1 MIIAMREIAR
11 YLDEQIAA
19 DDLQKVMTLHQMIN
33 KVIIL
38 RVKKIKDEWEYQ
50 GASIVDFDPAKST
63 KFLYRQGPSNGPGTT
78 PAALITDIEKT
89 FPKKVLSW
97 FKQVPK
103 QGKGVLSEDEIKYIK
118 AIGESLRASE
128 KEILKESSTLLDTID
143 RTKGNTLLT
152 IKLED
157 GTEQFIGESTVFV
170 KIFLHQV
177 KQRYYSKYGTTAK
190 GEGTCYVC
198 GAKTTVFGFV
208 TDVFSFYTLD
218 KQGFAPSLNVSDGWK
233 SFPVCF
239 ECAIRLETSKQFLD
253 EHLLF
258 SYYGAKYYL
267 IPHSVTHDR
276 KSLDEVLSVFQ
287 NQDKKEISM
296 ADKAERLTEDENELL
311 SYTSELSDS
320 VVLNFLFYVMEQSSM
335 RILGYMEDVL
345 PSRIS
350 KIFHVKQVLEKR
362 GLYNECE
369 VKFNFSILRDILA
382 LGRDAKDYKE
392 FINVTGR
399 VLKDQPVNRAFLLTR
414 ILDYLEDRR
423 NEYGLKAIVKS
434 ASAKPKQKQMDN
446 VLRSMML
453 LEFFKISNIEGDEK
467 IMSETQDTT
476 REDIVNDIINA
487 HPSFFDTHSQKVAFV
502 IGLLTGRLL
511 AIQGHLRGA
520 SPFEKKLRNLRFTMK
535 RLQRLYVQVQA
546 KLKAYGYSNVYSDVE
561 RMLSEE
567 MMSAADEKVDN
578 DEISLS
584 FVIGLNQ
591 SYKLKSRK
599 GDEEE

>member
-11 YLDEQIAA
+11 YLDAQIEAN
-19 DDLQKVMTLHQMIN
+19 DLQKVMTLNQNIN
-33 KVIIL
+33 KVIVL
-38 RVKKIKDEWEYQ
+38 RVKKTKDEWEYQ
-50 GASIVDFDPAKST
+50 RASIIDFDSVKAT

-103 QGKGVLSEDEIKYIK
+103 LGKGVLSVDEIEYIK

-128 KEILKESSTLLDTID
+128 KEILNEVSTLLDTID
-143 RTKGNTLLT
+143 RTQGNTLLT
-152 IKLED
+152 IELED

-170 KIFLHQV
+170 KLFLHQV

-198 GAKTTVFGFV
+198 SAKKTVFGFV

-218 KQGFAPSLNVSDGWK
+218 KRGFAPSLNVSDGWK

-239 ECAIRLETSKQFLD
+239 ECAIQLETSKQFLD

-267 IPHSVTHDR
+267 IPHSVIHDR

-311 SYTSELSDS
+311 SYVSELNDS

-350 KIFHVKQVLEKR
+350 KIFQVKQVLERR

-369 VKFNFSILRDILA
+369 VRFNFSILRDIMA
-382 LGRDAKDYKE
+382 LGRDVKDYKE
-392 FINVTGR
+392 FINITGR
-399 VLKDQPVNRAFLLTR
+399 VLKGQPVDRAILLTR
-414 ILDYLEDRR
+414 ILEYLEDRR
-423 NEYGLKAIVKS
+423 NEYGLNAVMRS

-453 LEFFKISNIEGDEK
+453 LEFFKIEGDEK
-467 IMSETQDTT
+467 KMSETQDIT
-476 REDIVNDIINA
+476 RADIVNDIINT
-487 HPSFFDTHSQKVAFV
+487 HPSFFDTHSQRVAFV

-520 SPFEKKLRNLRFTMK
+520 SPFEKKLHNLRMK

-567 MMSAADEKVDN
+567 MMSATDEKVDN

-591 SYKLKSRK
+591 SYKLKSNK
-599 GDEEE
+599 GDE